1 MHKRLMGGVVIL
13 ALLGA
18 ALAQRGLADHGHA
31 QQPLP
36 RPGMSGMSDMAGM
49 PGMSGQGMASMPGM
63 DSHTGV
69 RVKGHVSYVSVGLDE
84 NGIVMTSVTHAGP
97 TTFHVLN
104 IGERAHRVRIAGPGV
119 AKQLLLQP
127 SEKASWTVTLR
138 TGPYRVAYTDAA
150 HVTRGLGMRLRVIP

>member
-1 MHKRLMGGVVIL
+1 MPTPPRPPLHRGESAGGRSMHKRLMGGVVIL

-31 QQPLP
+31 QQLL
-36 RPGMSGMSDMAGM
+36 
-49 PGMSGQGMASMPGM
+49 SMPGM

-84 NGIVMTSVTHAGP
+84 NGIAMTTVTHAGP

-138 TGPYRVAYTDAA
+138 TGTYRVAYTDAA
-150 HVTRGLGMRLRVIP
+150 HVARGLQLRLRVTP

>member
-1 MHKRLMGGVVIL
+1 MYKRLMVWVVIL

-18 ALAQRGLADHGHA
+18 ALAQRGLADQGHA

-36 RPGMSGMSDMAGM
+36 MPGMASM
-49 PGMSGQGMASMPGM
+49 PGMSGQSMASMPGM

-69 RVKGHVSYVSVGLDE
+69 RVNGHVSYVSVGLDE

-104 IGERAHRVRIAGPGV
+104 IGERAHRVRIEGPGV
-119 AKQLLLQP
+119 SKQLLLQA

-138 TGPYRVAYTDAA
+138 AGTYRVAYTDAA
-150 HVTRGLGMRLRVIP
+150 HVARGLVLKLRATP

>member
-36 RPGMSGMSDMAGM
+36 TPGMAGM
-49 PGMSGQGMASMPGM
+49 PGMSGQDMASMPGM

-104 IGERAHRVRIAGPGV
+104 IGERAHRVRIEGPGV
-119 AKQLLLQP
+119 AKQLLLRA

-138 TGPYRVAYTDAA
+138 AGTYRVAYTDAA
-150 HVTRGLGMRLRVIP
+150 HVARGLVLKLRATP